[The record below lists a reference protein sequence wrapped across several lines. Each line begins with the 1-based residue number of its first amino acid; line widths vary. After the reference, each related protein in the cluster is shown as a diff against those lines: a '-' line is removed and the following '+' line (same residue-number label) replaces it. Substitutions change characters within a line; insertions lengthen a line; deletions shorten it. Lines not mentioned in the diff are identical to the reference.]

1 MEIKFVKGIHGFIY
15 DSVYGDITQIFDK
28 PISKK
33 ERKTMNKVISEDDM
47 LFLEEDIEDI
57 KDMFSDIEELQWND
71 KPILERIK
79 QAYMIRFH
87 IFTR

>member
-1 MEIKFVKGIHGFIY
+1 MKIKFVKGIYGFVY
-15 DSVYGDITQIFDK
+15 DSTYGDITQIFDK

-33 ERKTMNKVISEDDM
+33 ERKTINKVISEDDM

-57 KDMFSDIEELQWND
+57 KDMFGDIEELQWND

-79 QAYMIRFH
+79 
-87 IFTR
+87 

>member
-1 MEIKFVKGIHGFIY
+1 MKIKFVKGIHGFIY

-57 KDMFSDIEELQWND
+57 EDMWLNVAIYYYLSTIYWL
-71 KPILERIK
+71 
-79 QAYMIRFH
+79 YRFF
-87 IFTR
+87 IDDRLNL